1 MLFEHRFSRYN
12 RGCAGGDFKVGKM
25 LSGWFRQMRQNGAL
39 KEIRSTGI
47 WRTESSSSISCQH
60 EGPLIILQET
70 NLKEFRFD
78 L

>member
-1 MLFEHRFSRYN
+1 
-12 RGCAGGDFKVGKM
+12 M

-47 WRTESSSSISCQH
+47 WRTERSSSISCHH
-60 EGPLIILQET
+60 EGHLITFQET
-70 NLKEFRFD
+70 KLKEFRFD

>member
-1 MLFEHRFSRYN
+1 
-12 RGCAGGDFKVGKM
+12 M